1 LQNGKTPTLYTD
13 VSNPSSNTAYKNIG
27 YVEQSPID
35 EVSLERENSFDSIS
49 DK

>member
-1 LQNGKTPTLYTD
+1 M
-13 VSNPSSNTAYKNIG
+13 SNPSSNTAYKNIG